1 MSVGPKIKR
10 LVDLV
15 DRGPEDDIFFPTSAS
30 DTLFRRLWPTYHN
43 VVPDVVDV
51 GYQGSAAW
59 GGRITVNLRHKELG
73 DLVSWL
79 CIRIKPASWLG
90 ADIESKLLSGDWS
103 YSDPTQNS
111 DMAPGYAEAQERA
124 NRAWMWAASL
134 GTVAIQK
141 VEFEIN
147 DTTVETWGGDWMDV
161 WSRAWMDGGR
171 AAVWDSDIYGQIPSW
186 TAHDNTRP
194 PWTTFQPTSDGYV
207 YCWLPLAFFR
217 RPQTAFPL
225 AALSEQQE
233 VRVHITFRPFT
244 DVVRRRAIARTD
256 PCETP
261 LGSTLLLY
269 DNTGPTP
276 IPRSFVLPSTVPG
289 FEEVSVMAGVVH
301 TEDPLR
307 SAYMRVPF
315 EMMYERVT
323 HMTFDVPEGLARAD
337 EGPCRTVSMQLPLR
351 ELNGPIKELFFFI
364 RRRGVWGFN
373 EWTNYGALL
382 EPALVAT
389 LQEPT
394 TTTGEL
400 TRITR
405 QQPML
410 TSARLMVG
418 NAPWQDEAEQWW
430 RLEPGLAHRGGVRM
444 AAGMVYGITF
454 GDGADWDIEDL
465 QPAGTVNASR
475 ADMRLDLQIAVPAP
489 APWEDGNALWTVHVF
504 GVGVN
509 WMRFVNGLAQ
519 PLFQD

>member
-1 MSVGPKIKR
+1 MSVGPQIKR

-15 DRGPEDDIFFPTSAS
+15 DRGPEDDIFFPSS
-30 DTLFRRLWPTYHN
+30 SNDTLFRRMWSTYHN

-59 GGRITVNLRHKELG
+59 GGRITINLKHKELG
-73 DLVSWL
+73 DLVNWL
-79 CIRIKPASWLG
+79 CVRIKPASWLG
-90 ADIESKLLSGDWS
+90 ADLEAKLLSGDWT
-103 YSDPTQNS
+103 YSRVSTMIDT
-111 DMAPGYAEAQERA
+111 APGYEEEQEREK
-124 NRAWMWAASL
+124 RAWMWAASL
-134 GTVAIQK
+134 GTAAVQK

-147 DTTVETWGGDWMDV
+147 DTTIETWGGDWMDI

-171 AAVWDSDIYGQIPSW
+171 AAVWDSDIYGQMPSW
-186 TAHDNTRP
+186 AMHDITRD
-194 PWTTFQPTSDGYV
+194 PWTTVQPTSDGYI

-233 VRVHITFRPFT
+233 VRVHITFRPFA
-244 DVVRRRAIARTD
+244 DVVRRRAVPRTN
-256 PCETP
+256 PCEVP
-261 LGSTLLLY
+261 LGETLLLY

-276 IPRSFVLPSTVPG
+276 IPRSFVLPTQVPG

-307 SAYMRVPF
+307 SAYMRIPF

-323 HMTFDVPEGLARAD
+323 HMTFDVPESLTRSSD
-337 EGPCRTVSMQLPLR
+337 GPCRTVSMQLPLR
-351 ELNGPIKELFFFI
+351 ELNGPIKELLFFV

-382 EPALVAT
+382 EPGLVAT
-389 LQEPT
+389 QEEPT
-394 TTTGEL
+394 TTTGEF
-400 TRITR
+400 TRVTR
-405 QQPML
+405 QVPML

-430 RLEPGLAHRGGVRM
+430 RFDPGLAHRGGVRM

-454 GDGADWDIEDL
+454 GDGADWDNEDL
-465 QPAGTVNASR
+465 QPAGTVNASK
-475 ADMRLDLQIAVPAP
+475 ADMRLDLQVTVPVPA
-489 APWEDGNALWTVHVF
+489 AWEDGSAMWTVHVF
-504 GVGVN
+504 GIGVN